1 MAKTLVLQF
10 VDTQN
15 KTMNLSIENPI
26 EPVDTAKVN
35 AAMDQIIAANVFIA
49 SGGELIGKKGAYVV
63 ERNVNEIEL

>member
-10 VDTQN
+10 VNTQN

-35 AAMDQIIAANVFIA
+35 AAMDQIIAANVFIT

-63 ERNVNEIEL
+63 ERNVDEIEL